1 LAKKH
6 HYDDHYFKSIF
17 EHSPTSIQIYS
28 LDGYLRSYNLAF
40 ETLFNV
46 DPTPYIGA
54 YNVFEDPQLKESG
67 IVDLIRR
74 VVEGET
80 VENLI
85 SKYDAMRMNGRERWL
100 RTFMFPVK
108 DENHQVIDFVIMH
121 EDVTDL
127 KNHELYLEKI
137 ISERTMELE
146 RVNRELEQ
154 LSKVDVLTTLFN
166 RRAFNTAFENEYQQA
181 KHTGSSLSLI
191 LIDVDY
197 FKSYNDCY
205 GHQGGDTCLQKVAAV
220 IKDNAQRNSDVAA
233 RFGGDEFA
241 VILPRTDTAE
251 ALVIAERIRKGVE
264 QANIPNKSSPLGHV
278 TLSLGV
284 KTLSPNVD
292 TTIELF
298 FNETDLAL
306 YRAKNTGKNKSVLF

>member
-1 LAKKH
+1 MGQKAKI
-6 HYDDHYFKSIF
+6 DDRYFKSVF
-17 EHSPTSIQIYS
+17 EHSPTSIQIYGV
-28 LDGYLRSYNLAF
+28 DGYLKSYNDAF
-40 ETLFNV
+40 EALFNTDASPFV
-46 DPTPYIGA
+46 GV
-54 YNVFEDPQLKESG
+54 YNIFEDPQLIDSG
-67 IVDLIRR
+67 IINLVKR

-80 VENLI
+80 IENLV
-85 SKYDAMRMNGRERWL
+85 SRYDASRMNGRERWL

-108 DENHQVIDFVIMH
+108 DQSQKVIDFVIMH

-166 RRAFNTAFENEYQQA
+166 RRAFNAAFENEYLQTLQ
-181 KHTGSSLSLI
+181 TGNPLSLI
-191 LIDVDY
+191 LIDIDY
-197 FKSYNDCY
+197 FKSYNDFY
-205 GHQGGDTCLQKVAAV
+205 GHQGGDSCIQKVASV
-220 IKDNAQRNSDVAA
+220 IKESAQRNADVAA
-233 RFGGDEFA
+233 RYGGDEFA

-251 ALVIAERIRKGVE
+251 ALIIAERIRKGVE
-264 QANIPNKSSPLGHV
+264 AVNIPNQSSPLGHV

-284 KTLSPNVD
+284 KTFNPSVD
-292 TTIELF
+292 STLEIF

>member
-1 LAKKH
+1 MGQKAKI
-6 HYDDHYFKSIF
+6 DDRYFKSVF
-17 EHSPTSIQIYS
+17 EHSPTSIQIYGV
-28 LDGYLRSYNLAF
+28 DGYLKSYNDAF

-46 DPTPYIGA
+46 DASPYVGV
-54 YNVFEDPQLKESG
+54 YNIFEDPQLIESG
-67 IVDLIRR
+67 IDTLVKR
-74 VVEGET
+74 VVEGEAT
-80 VENLI
+80 ENLI
-85 SKYDAMRMNGRERWL
+85 SRYDASRMNGRERWL

-108 DENHQVIDFVIMH
+108 DQSQKVIDFVIMH

-154 LSKVDVLTTLFN
+154 LSKIDVLTTLFN
-166 RRAFNTAFENEYQQA
+166 RRAFNVAFETEYQQTLQ
-181 KHTGSSLSLI
+181 TGNPLSLI

-205 GHQGGDTCLQKVAAV
+205 GHQGGDACLQKVASV
-220 IKDNAQRNSDVAA
+220 IKENVKRSADLAA
-233 RFGGDEFA
+233 RYGGDEFA
-241 VILPRTDTAE
+241 VILPNTETAE
-251 ALVIAERIRKGVE
+251 AFNIAEHIRKAVE
-264 QANIPNKSSPLGHV
+264 GAKIPNDSSPLGHV
-278 TLSLGV
+278 TISLGI
-284 KTLSPNVD
+284 KTFSKDVD
-292 TTIELF
+292 SSREVF